1 MPTFSLCWCGS
12 LAIVGFVGM
21 VDIFGSI
28 FIPIGALDERAPA
41 GPFCFKP
48 RWLLGRRDLGPPH
61 RPLPRPGTR
70 GGGIEKTPLL
80 APFSEAHK
88 LWRCSR
94 VDRAFSR
101 Q

>member
-48 RWLLGRRDLGPPH
+48 RWLLGLSQFRALVTSAG
-61 RPLPRPGTR
+61 
-70 GGGIEKTPLL
+70 
-80 APFSEAHK
+80 
-88 LWRCSR
+88 
-94 VDRAFSR
+94 DRAFDRGSGR
-101 Q
+101 HFV